1 MPELPYPMYT
11 AAMNGMIVTFSGLE
25 KAEKEEFK
33 HLVER
38 MAGICSNAFHDG
50 VTHLVVDTARSQKY
64 EVALRKDIH
73 CMLPRWVE
81 EVWKVS
87 SDELVTAMDPRFSSH
102 RCPGLLKKSVATHG
116 GVYSGGLEMD
126 KTTLIVCTNT
136 TSEKYNDAKK
146 LNIPCIGKGYCLQTD
161 SSNPTEQDQNMAGLA
176 QLNSDEIVGPRMVV
190 DTINCTAK
198 RMDGGL
204 VDTIG
209 LKTTADWLAELEP
222 GKLKKA
228 GSFLDGCKIFLSGF
242 TNPEQVQLT
251 RVLQH
256 AGGVKLTQLV
266 ESVTHCMHSVGNNK
280 VAPETGRSLEQ
291 LDLSPYMVSIQWV
304 VESMKLGTPVTEAD
318 YKFPVLVEPESF
330 LPPPTR
336 LESVLP
342 GSDGTKFEAN
352 LLAGSGAAP
361 PVGDQISQTF
371 TDTASRRQPFLVGL
385 KLELAG
391 FDEEMQQNLT
401 DWVTEAGGELVYGD
415 FSGVLDFLVVP
426 VSGGSSKNKYKKLVS
441 SYWLED
447 CLDAEELLS
456 IKYHHHPLVAPAD
469 SRPLVGVVTCL
480 SGYDGKEMEYLNLL
494 VDTLGGT
501 AQEIFVN
508 RDNELKG
515 AKGSTHL
522 LCPEGAGQK
531 YTAAM
536 KWGLPVV
543 TRDWVTTCHR
553 EMVWVS
559 EKPFLV
565 GEVTAVP
572 AGKPM
577 PSLETEMEN
586 MVMDKTVTG
595 VDQNIVRKLGWK
607 TPVPGGLNGGGRL
620 E

>member
-1 MPELPYPMYT
+1 MPYPMYT
-11 AAMNGMIVTFSGLE
+11 AAMNGMIVTFSGLD
-25 KAEKEEFK
+25 KAEKEKFK

-73 CMLPRWVE
+73 CMLPRWVV

-102 RCPGLLKKSVATHG
+102 RCPALLKKSVATHG

-146 LNIPCIGKGYCLQTD
+146 LNIPCLQTD

-204 VDTIG
+204 VDTIR

-222 GKLKKA
+222 GKVKKA

-256 AGGVKLTQLV
+256 AGGVRLTQLV

-280 VAPETGRSLEQ
+280 VAPETGRLLEQ

-342 GSDGTKFEAN
+342 GSDGTQFEAN

-371 TDTASRRQPFLVGL
+371 TDTASIRQPFLAGL

-401 DWVTEAGGELVYGD
+401 DT
-415 FSGVLDFLVVP
+415 
-426 VSGGSSKNKYKKLVS
+426 
-441 SYWLED
+441 
-447 CLDAEELLS
+447 
-456 IKYHHHPLVAPAD
+456 
-469 SRPLVGVVTCL
+469 
-480 SGYDGKEMEYLNLL
+480 
-494 VDTLGGT
+494 
-501 AQEIFVN
+501 
-508 RDNELKG
+508 
-515 AKGSTHL
+515 
-522 LCPEGAGQK
+522 
-531 YTAAM
+531 
-536 KWGLPVV
+536 GL
-543 TRDWVTTCHR
+543 
-553 EMVWVS
+553 
-559 EKPFLV
+559 
-565 GEVTAVP
+565 
-572 AGKPM
+572 
-577 PSLETEMEN
+577 
-586 MVMDKTVTG
+586 
-595 VDQNIVRKLGWK
+595 DQNIVRKLGWK